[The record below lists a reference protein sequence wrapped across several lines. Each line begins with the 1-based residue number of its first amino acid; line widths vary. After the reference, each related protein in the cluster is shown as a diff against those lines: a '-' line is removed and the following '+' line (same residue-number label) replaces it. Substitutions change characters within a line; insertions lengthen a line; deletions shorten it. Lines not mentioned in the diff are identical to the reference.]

1 MRFRDLR
8 RILVKNRNFDVIM
21 TSNDV
26 INNVVKTYSSH
37 NIVELDI
44 FKKHVKFYQPNWSG
58 KSVFNRKKF
67 ILLKFSSNF

>member
-1 MRFRDLR
+1 LA
-8 RILVKNRNFDVIM
+8 KNRNFDVIM

-26 INNVVKTYSSH
+26 MNDVAKTYSPH
-37 NIVELDI
+37 NIVGFDLI
-44 FKKHVKFYQPNWSG
+44 QKHVKFYQPNWSG

>member
-1 MRFRDLR
+1 M
-8 RILVKNRNFDVIM
+8 KNRNFDVIM

-26 INNVVKTYSSH
+26 INDVAKTYSPH
-37 NIVELDI
+37 NTVGLDI

-58 KSVFNRKKF
+58 KSVYDRKKF